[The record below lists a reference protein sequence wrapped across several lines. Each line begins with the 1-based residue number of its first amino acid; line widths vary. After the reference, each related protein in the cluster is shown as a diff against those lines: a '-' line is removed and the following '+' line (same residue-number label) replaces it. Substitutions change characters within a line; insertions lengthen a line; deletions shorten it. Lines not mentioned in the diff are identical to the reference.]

1 MASDSKLEVVRGNP
15 SPEEL
20 AALMVA
26 LVVRAA
32 QHQLGQEVPA
42 DPPPA
47 TSEWAERTRPGRPGQ
62 EARGSA
68 WRLSGWAR

>member
-1 MASDSKLEVVRGNP
+1 MARDSKLEVVRGNP

-20 AALMVA
+20 AALIVA
-26 LVVRAA
+26 LVVRA
-32 QHQLGQEVPA
+32 GQEVPA

-47 TSEWAERTRPGRPGQ
+47 TSEWTERTRPGRPGQ